1 MQVDSYSIRTALPSP
16 PSAVPG
22 GKSVAPADS
31 GSSPE
36 VAVAASG
43 HESHQPAVNSSKLEK
58 VIDSIQEAVNN
69 ANISLQFSQDEESGS
84 IVITLVDQ
92 SSGETVEQIPSKAVL
107 HLAAVLG
114 KLQGQIFDRKA

>member
-1 MQVDSYSIRTALPSP
+1 MQVDSYSIRTALPTP
-16 PSAVPG
+16 PSAGTG
-22 GKSVAPADS
+22 GKSVASADS

-36 VAVAASG
+36 VAVAAR
-43 HESHQPAVNSSKLEK
+43 HESALSAENSGKLEK

-69 ANISLQFSQDEESGS
+69 ANISLLFSQDEESGS
-84 IVITLVDQ
+84 IVIKLVDQ
-92 SSGETVEQIPSKAVL
+92 NSGETVEQIPSKAVL